1 MIIKTGRHESREYCF
16 QFLYHFQL
24 QGFDEQRA
32 RLMKSAQDLENEAN
46 LFNETVE
53 YKLDAGSLHFALN
66 LIQGVLKYY
75 DELEKII
82 SQFSQNWQLHRISK
96 VDHTILLQ
104 SIYELAYIKETP
116 MKVVINESLELAK
129 KFGSLDSKNFIN
141 GILDSFAKSIN
152 HE

>member
-1 MIIKTGRHESREYCF
+1 MITKTGRHESREYCF

-24 QGFDEQRA
+24 QGFEEQRK
-32 RLMKSAQDLENEAN
+32 RLLKSNELENEAKV
-46 LFNETVE
+46 FDETVE
-53 YKLDAGSLHFALN
+53 YKLDPGSLQFSLN

-75 DELEKII
+75 DELEEVI
-82 SQFSQNWQLHRISK
+82 SKFSKNWQIHRISK

-104 SIYELAYIKETP
+104 AIYELGYIKETP

-129 KFGSLDSKNFIN
+129 KYGSLDSKNFIN
-141 GILDSFAKSIN
+141 GILDSYAKSIH